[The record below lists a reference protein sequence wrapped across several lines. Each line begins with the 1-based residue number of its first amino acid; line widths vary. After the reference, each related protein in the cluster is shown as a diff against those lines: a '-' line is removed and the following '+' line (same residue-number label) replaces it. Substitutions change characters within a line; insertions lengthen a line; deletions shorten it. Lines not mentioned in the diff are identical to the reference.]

1 MKGQYSVIHFAKE
14 IGDRHTMLIEI
25 QANIQHSIEKNL
37 ILCF

>member
-25 QANIQHSIEKNL
+25 QANIQHSIEKK
-37 ILCF
+37 I